1 MPRISHKL
9 YLLLLLIPLVSCS
22 KPKVTEV
29 KPKNSM
35 CIAGM
40 VETSPGIGTIDI
52 YFDTEFSPKI
62 QSIPGVSIDLELELP
77 TC

>member
-1 MPRISHKL
+1 MSRISNRL

-22 KPKVTEV
+22 KPTVTEV
-29 KPKNSM
+29 KPEHSM

-52 YFDTEFSPKI
+52 YADTEFSPKI
-62 QSIPGVSIDLELELP
+62 QSIPDVSIDLELDLP

>member
-29 KPKNSM
+29 KPENSM

>member
-1 MPRISHKL
+1 MSRISHKL

-22 KPKVTEV
+22 KPDVTEV
-29 KPKNSM
+29 KPEDSM

-52 YFDTEFSPKI
+52 YSDTEFSPKI

>member
-1 MPRISHKL
+1 MSRIGSRI
-9 YLLLLLIPLVSCS
+9 YLLLLLIPLVGCS
-22 KPKVTEV
+22 KAVTE
-29 KPKNSM
+29 KPVDRPVM

-52 YFDTEFSPKI
+52 YTDSVSPNI
-62 QSIPGVSIDLELELP
+62 QTIPGVSIDLDLELP

>member
-1 MPRISHKL
+1 
-9 YLLLLLIPLVSCS
+9 
-22 KPKVTEV
+22 
-29 KPKNSM
+29 M

-52 YFDTEFSPKI
+52 YSDTEFSPKI
-62 QSIPGVSIDLELELP
+62 QSIPEVSIDLELELP